1 MQRKWAIVGMLF
13 LIAGLNY
20 CDRTAISSVYPLLRS
35 EFGLSDVVIAALGS
49 AFLWSYGL
57 GSPFAGRVA
66 DRVSR
71 TRMLL
76 ISLVG
81 WSVVMMLSS
90 LANGPTAL
98 IVSRILLGIAEC
110 AYLPASIALISDH
123 HGPESR
129 GTAMAVQIAGM
140 NAGMIGGSVVAG
152 YLGERLGWRLDF
164 LILGAAGL
172 VLAAIAALVLRDGP
186 RAKAPETEQRPSV
199 FELFRIPAYV
209 AVVGSAMMIAIG
221 TWVFVNW
228 LPLYIHDHF
237 HVGLAIAGLSGT
249 SVLQVAA
256 VLGTLLGGVISDRLA
271 KRSPAGRIM
280 ALAVAYFCAAPFLLA
295 FLFDPSMTLVQAS
308 VFMYSFMR
316 CTGSASECPIICEVV
331 GDRLK
336 STGLGILNMM
346 NTLAGGAG
354 VMVAGLLKQHFG
366 LAVTFAALSA
376 TVAAAGFLVLATA
389 TFMMRRSRVLTADR
403 EPAGVQA
410 A

>member
-13 LIAGLNY
+13 LVAGLNY

-129 GTAMAVQIAGM
+129 GTAM
-140 NAGMIGGSVVAG
+140 SVVG
-152 YLGERLGWRLDF
+152 NQGTDHSITLGPLHLPVMRQSD
-164 LILGAAGL
+164 
-172 VLAAIAALVLRDGP
+172 
-186 RAKAPETEQRPSV
+186 TQHRP
-199 FELFRIPAYV
+199 L
-209 AVVGSAMMIAIG
+209 
-221 TWVFVNW
+221 
-228 LPLYIHDHF
+228 
-237 HVGLAIAGLSGT
+237 
-249 SVLQVAA
+249 
-256 VLGTLLGGVISDRLA
+256 
-271 KRSPAGRIM
+271 
-280 ALAVAYFCAAPFLLA
+280 
-295 FLFDPSMTLVQAS
+295 
-308 VFMYSFMR
+308 
-316 CTGSASECPIICEVV
+316 
-331 GDRLK
+331 
-336 STGLGILNMM
+336 
-346 NTLAGGAG
+346 
-354 VMVAGLLKQHFG
+354 
-366 LAVTFAALSA
+366 
-376 TVAAAGFLVLATA
+376 
-389 TFMMRRSRVLTADR
+389 
-403 EPAGVQA
+403 
-410 A
+410 